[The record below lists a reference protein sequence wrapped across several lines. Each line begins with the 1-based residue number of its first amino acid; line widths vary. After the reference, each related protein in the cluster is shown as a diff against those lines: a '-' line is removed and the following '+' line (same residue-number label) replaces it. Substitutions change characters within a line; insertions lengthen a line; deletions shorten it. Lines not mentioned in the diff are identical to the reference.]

1 MERCMSGLDSLRSE
15 RLRIRRFEPADAPSL
30 AMYRSE
36 PDVARFQSWGES
48 FSLEA
53 ANDLIAA
60 YAAGDASRPGWFQW
74 AIERVDHPGIVGDI
88 GVDLNRDGMQAV
100 IGYTVAQAFQ
110 GRGYA
115 TEIIARLVEHLL
127 VERGL
132 HRLTAE
138 CDTRNAASVRLLER
152 LGFRREGHMRS
163 STWINGE
170 WCDDYVYALLA
181 DEWSRARA
189 TRPITAHPLDRRE
202 RRPAQPSGK
211 RLIARFRP
219 TDMAA
224 ESQRSSLRRRNSKT

>member
-1 MERCMSGLDSLRSE
+1 MSGLDSLRSE
-15 RLRIRRFEPADAPSL
+15 RLRIRRFDPRDADAL
-30 AMYRSE
+30 VAYRSE
-36 PDVARFQSWGES
+36 PEVARFQSWGET
-48 FSLEA
+48 FPIEA
-53 ANDLIAA
+53 ANTLIRAFA
-60 YAAGDASRPGWFQW
+60 EGDADRPGWFQW
-74 AIERVDHPGIVGDI
+74 AIERIDHPGIVGDI
-88 GVDLNRDGMQAV
+88 GVDLNRDGRQAV

-132 HRLTAE
+132 HRVTAE

-189 TRPITAHPLDRRE
+189 NRPITAHPLDRRE
-202 RRPAQPSGK
+202 RRQPQPSGK

-219 TDMAA
+219 PETQADL
-224 ESQRSSLRRRNSKT
+224 QRTSLRRRNSKT